1 MKFGNRQNIC
11 HMGLTN
17 KVDKIKGLRWEIMP
31 SIKRE
36 KEQGREREW
45 DACNK
50 KFEKICCG
58 TRNER
63 CDLYK

>member
-1 MKFGNRQNIC
+1 
-11 HMGLTN
+11 MGLTN